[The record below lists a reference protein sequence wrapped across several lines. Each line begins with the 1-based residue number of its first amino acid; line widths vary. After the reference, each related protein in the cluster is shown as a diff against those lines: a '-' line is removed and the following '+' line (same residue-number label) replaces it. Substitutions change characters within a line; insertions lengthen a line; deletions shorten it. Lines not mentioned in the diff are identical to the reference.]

1 MNQQVNVSTSK
12 SKKLLFWPKSGHIIK
27 FFYEVILHRLNIV
40 EKRYDRVVM
49 YTIWKN

>member
-1 MNQQVNVSTSK
+1 MFQLVRVKSCYFGLKVHTSLN
-12 SKKLLFWPKSGHIIK
+12 S

>member
-1 MNQQVNVSTSK
+1 MFQLVRVKSCYFGLKVDTS
-12 SKKLLFWPKSGHIIK
+12 LN